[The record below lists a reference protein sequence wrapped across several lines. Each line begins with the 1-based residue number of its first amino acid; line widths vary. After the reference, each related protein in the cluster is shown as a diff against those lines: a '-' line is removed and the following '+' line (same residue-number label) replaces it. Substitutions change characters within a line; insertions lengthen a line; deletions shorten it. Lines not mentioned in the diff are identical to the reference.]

1 MSIEKVIK
9 EGFCV
14 GCGACKV
21 SSADSVS
28 IEFQEEGYYEANVKN
43 KEALVS
49 EVCPFSDDSI
59 NETELGAEL
68 YSSTNDNYDTKVGFY
83 IGIYAGNVTDETQR
97 LNASS
102 GGLTSWITEQLLLTD
117 QVDAVVH
124 VGESDKLFGYQV
136 SRSIEELR
144 SKNRK
149 KSRYYPVSYND
160 VLNELKDSK
169 ERIAFVGIPCFIKS
183 IRLLQKSGTLKNI
196 KYCIS
201 LLCGHM
207 KLEGFAQSLAWQS
220 GVHPRELK
228 SVDFRVKKEGFLA
241 SSYFFQ
247 ATNKAGM
254 QVTVKNGDLLG
265 ANWGL
270 GFFKH
275 KACDFCDDIGGE
287 LADITLGDAWLPKY
301 TQDYLGTN
309 IMIVRNKV
317 IQDLL
322 ESNGLDVSLEKVD
335 VETFFN
341 TQAGNYRNRRGG
353 ILARTSLSNEWLPKK
368 RLELCKEYE
377 GDNKQSAIYRYRTKI
392 SKASNDN
399 FIRAKRFNSILL
411 FKILMLP
418 KLLKYNFLLNGFK
431 GAIRTVKIFLPIK
444 KEIKFK

>member
-1 MSIEKVIK
+1 MTIEKVIE

-21 SSADSVS
+21 TSPGSVN
-28 IEFQEEGYYEANVKN
+28 IELQEEGYYKALIRN
-43 KEALVS
+43 KDHLNS

-59 NETELGAEL
+59 DETDLGAEL
-68 YSSTNDNYDTKVGFY
+68 YSSTNENYDPKVGFY
-83 IGIYAGNVTDETQR
+83 SGVYAGNVKDDNQR

-102 GGLTSWITEQLLLTD
+102 GGLTSWITEQLLLNGK
-117 QVDAVVH
+117 VDAVVH
-124 VGESDKLFGYQV
+124 VGESGKLFGYQI

-144 SKNRK
+144 SNDRK
-149 KSRYYPVSYND
+149 KSRYYPVSYSD
-160 VLNELKDSK
+160 VLKELKDSK
-169 ERIAFVGIPCFIKS
+169 IRIAFIGIPCFIKS
-183 IRLLQKSGTLKNI
+183 IRLLQKSGTLKNV

-207 KLEGFAQSLAWQS
+207 KLEGFAESLAWQS
-220 GVHPRELK
+220 GIHPKELD

-247 ATNKAGM
+247 ATSKQGK

-301 TQDYLGTN
+301 TRDYLGTN

-322 ESNGLDVSLEKVD
+322 ESNVSDVNLEKVD

-341 TQAGNYRNRRGG
+341 TQAGNFRNRRGG
-353 ILARTSLSNEWLPKK
+353 ILARSDLSKKWQPKK

-377 GDNKQSAIYRYRTKI
+377 GDAKQNAIYRYRTKI
-392 SKASNDN
+392 AKASNLN
-399 FIRAKRFNSILL
+399 FIKAKRFNSLLL

-418 KLLKYNFLLNGFK
+418 KLLKYNFLLGGLK
-431 GAIRTVKIFLPIK
+431 GTIRTVKIFLPIK
-444 KEIKFK
+444 KETKFK